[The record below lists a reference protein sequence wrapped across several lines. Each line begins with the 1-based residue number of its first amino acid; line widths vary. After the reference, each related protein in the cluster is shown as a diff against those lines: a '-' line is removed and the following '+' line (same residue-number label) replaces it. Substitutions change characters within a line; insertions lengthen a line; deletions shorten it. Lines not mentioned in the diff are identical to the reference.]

1 MPILLTPLL
10 LRPPS
15 LSCFWPPTLTPVP
28 DSKTTTSFSIL
39 PPPPPRA
46 VPPTADEKLE
56 AVRVLAAGNT
66 LVALLALGIIGMQLG
81 QEYARRQ
88 EEKEQREIDAKS
100 GVPAVP
106 AAAGAESKKTI

>member
-1 MPILLTPLL
+1 M
-10 LRPPS
+10 
-15 LSCFWPPTLTPVP
+15 LTPVP

-46 VPPTADEKLE
+46 VPPTEDEKIE

-100 GVPAVP
+100 AVPA